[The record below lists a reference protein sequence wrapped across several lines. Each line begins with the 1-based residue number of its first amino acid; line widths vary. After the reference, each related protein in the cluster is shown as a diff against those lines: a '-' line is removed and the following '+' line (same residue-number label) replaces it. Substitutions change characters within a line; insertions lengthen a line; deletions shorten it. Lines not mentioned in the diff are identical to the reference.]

1 MRAQF
6 TRSSRIPSRSARTWP
21 SPDAA
26 SSDEQAGIARIVRIA
41 TLSKE
46 AVVLN
51 FEHLIQ
57 INDPLNPFVDSM
69 TREQLWEGL
78 VLRAEQPQLFVL
90 GLDSC
95 TILSR
100 EGNVLER
107 ELHYGQATVR
117 DRVTLDASR
126 SVRYDILPTADYV
139 GGSLTMTIEQPDD
152 LQLFLRFEYA
162 TTLPVSTDQDAVQ
175 TQEIV
180 KSAYREN
187 DIDTVRLIRQYVQTK
202 QEPGSLH

>member
-1 MRAQF
+1 M
-6 TRSSRIPSRSARTWP
+6 
-21 SPDAA
+21 
-26 SSDEQAGIARIVRIA
+26 
-41 TLSKE
+41 
-46 AVVLN
+46 N

-69 TREQLWEGL
+69 TRDQLWEGL
-78 VLRAEQPQLFVL
+78 VLRAEQPQLFVM

-107 ELHYGQATVR
+107 ELHYGKATVR
-117 DRVTLDASR
+117 DRVTLEESR

-139 GGSLTMTIEQPDD
+139 GGSLTMTIEQPDE